1 MKKLLLFLMLFTVG
15 LTARAQVVYLTL
27 DQEGMVRKTD
37 DADKIYYAITG
48 KVHNMDTL
56 KLTPSNYSV
65 VAYYS
70 KGSNSKGSFKAD
82 ITVTG
87 TDTTFTLTVPWNVPL
102 NTQVRITCQ
111 PKKNDNSSDLGISPY
126 VFTTCGFQHSIAV
139 TGVSWGTDKKIT
151 YTCQYKQKISEG
163 SDEAIL
169 PSSLKDFNSITFLPI
184 NRTYALSDESYDG
197 SEYNHQFQ
205 QNWCGP
211 YPTGQFGDEE
221 KLTYKDNAY
230 QENTTD
236 NTFSFSSSAIAG
248 KLKINRTLGE
258 WNTDTIATKAF
269 TAYTVDL
276 SLKDNADKTKKVV
289 HAEVTDMLGNKV
301 SDGNINYAIGSNS
314 NGDVSEVVFYENNLA
329 NYDKVASVTAAT
341 DVKGTES
348 GVRTFSDLTTD
359 YYKSST
365 VGANGTVDIDCDMEH
380 WMNRKIGED
389 GSLSD
394 LRIYFWYTPA
404 KANYTDNTSLFY
416 AYKTLNDAVDADKID
431 KYTAELAEGT
441 KIEYTTDAE
450 DTYNGGHYTVT
461 LQFKKNGEAAN
472 LPKDADGNYQL
483 EGTLDDGTKYS
494 YEFKYSFGRNEPS
507 DGYWSEI
514 DNYNINNIIDKT
526 AVGGKTGQMTFN
538 ISNTKFDGGL
548 VNTTFYLMPSVTVGG
563 ITTNGTVMK
572 NVFNAEY
579 DEACTTGHL
588 YTNYLGDETNGSK
601 LSGRTYDDLTG
612 QLSINWNTT
621 NGTMTTKSGKTW
633 TADGANR
640 KYYNV
645 SGGTTVWQTIKADNL
660 HADGSTFSTSDTYT
674 LQAIVRS
681 EKGAK
686 LTLKL
691 KHKDAIKHEDATA
704 TKTVIGLGMDEN
716 TLSTV
721 NGYGCVDTVYSI
733 LSNTELIN
741 MGIPETDIPKGGWQK
756 LEATVGSGSN
766 DGDLDIFITSDKDF
780 DLNDVVLLKDANT
793 PGHYL
798 TTVPAIEGDNSGYY
812 KEDGSGNDY
821 EKFSLTDYKKFSFFD
836 RGPNINRV
844 VYMDR
849 NSALFQGMYDPAT
862 DPVYVPF
869 NYVIN
874 KQDGTGYKM
883 FRLFLKD
890 GLPYYFPSS
899 AIQSQHQ
906 ISCDYISYDREF
918 TAGNMSTIALPFTVP
933 VKTIFDWCTTGGY
946 EAIKDC
952 STLDSLTMKKYGIG
966 PNWGVLKEISAN
978 GDVYFGQTWSY
989 AADGSIGGTFRTRT
1003 LSSDSKFEGPIMFI
1017 KTVKDGKP
1025 FMGLKGDDNSGGLV
1039 LFTSDEANSGIP
1051 NDPFTK
1057 DNNEKNYAYRMVYAC
1072 EMKYV
1077 PLKDDAGLT
1086 GYGLQVNSDNGNNNY
1101 LFGTYRPIADLAAM
1115 RNTGSSDDESS
1126 DVYHFYYWSAN
1137 NNGVFKKV
1145 AESSGKKVS
1154 CPPFRAFLVAKES
1167 SSTSAKPSFGFK
1179 VVNMYDMGTTTGIKS
1194 VTDTA
1199 IRRTADNNVY
1209 SLTGVLVRR
1218 GTSLAGLPNGL
1229 YLVNGKKVI
1238 VNHK

>member
-27 DQEGMVRKTD
+27 DQDGMVRKTD
-37 DADKIYYAITG
+37 DAGKIYYAITG
-48 KVHNMDTL
+48 KVHNMKAL

-65 VAYYS
+65 VAYYKPVS
-70 KGSNSKGSFKAD
+70 TSYDDSFNAD
-82 ITVTG
+82 ITVIG

-111 PKKNDNSSDLGISPY
+111 PKNNGNNDLGISPY
-126 VFTTCGFQHSIAV
+126 VFTTCGFQHSITV
-139 TGVSWGTDKKIT
+139 KGVKRNADKSFT
-151 YTCQYKQKISEG
+151 YTCQYKQKTSE
-163 SDEAIL
+163 STEEAIL
-169 PSSLKDFNSITFLPI
+169 PSSLKDYNSVTFQPI
-184 NRTYALSDESYDG
+184 NRTNFLSGDSYDSREWYVNPTEG
-197 SEYNHQFQ
+197 SEE
-205 QNWCGP
+205 
-211 YPTGQFGDEE
+211 T
-221 KLTYKDNAY
+221 LTVNA
-230 QENTTD
+230 TD

-248 KLKINRTLGE
+248 KLKINSTIDE
-258 WNTDTIATKAF
+258 WNTNTIATKLLS
-269 TAYTVDL
+269 AYTVDL
-276 SLKDNADKTKKVV
+276 SLKENATDKTKKVV
-289 HAEVTDMLGNKV
+289 HAEVTDAAGNKV
-301 SDGNINYAIGSNS
+301 SGGNINYAIGSNS

-365 VGANGTVDIDCDMEH
+365 VGANGTVDIDCDMTN

-389 GSLSD
+389 GSVSD

-404 KANYTDNTSLFY
+404 DDYKDNTSLFY
-416 AYKTLNDAVDADKID
+416 AYKTLNDAVDADRID

-441 KIEYTTDAE
+441 KIEYATGAD
-450 DTYNGGHYTVT
+450 DSNGGHYTVT
-461 LQFKKNGEAAN
+461 LQFKKNGVAAD
-472 LPKDADGNYQL
+472 LPKDADGYYQL
-483 EGTLDDGTKYS
+483 LGKLDDGTEYS
-494 YEFKYSFGRNEPS
+494 YHFMYFFGREEPS

-514 DNYNINNIIDKT
+514 ENITDEN
-526 AVGGKTGQMTFN
+526 AVGGKTGQM
-538 ISNTKFDGGL
+538 KFTLDFPKLDDGL

-572 NVFNAEY
+572 YDLNAGY
-579 DEACTTGHL
+579 DKACTTGHN
-588 YTNYLGDETNGSK
+588 YTNYLGDGTNGTGSSK
-601 LSGRTYDDLTG
+601 TYDDLTG
-612 QLSINWNTT
+612 LLSKDWTTT

-633 TADGANR
+633 TADGADR

-645 SGGTTVWQTIKADNL
+645 SGGTTVSQTVDKNNL
-660 HADGSTFSTSDTYT
+660 HADGSEFNPSDTYT

-686 LTLKL
+686 ITLNLT
-691 KHKDAIKHEDATA
+691 HVKDAKGNGVKAS
-704 TKTVIGLGMDEN
+704 KTVLGLGMDEN
-716 TLSTV
+716 THSTV

-733 LSNTELIN
+733 LSDQELID
-741 MGIPETDIPKGGWQK
+741 MGIPEGYIPKGGWQK
-756 LEATVGSGSN
+756 LEATVGSGSD
-766 DGDLDIFITSDKDF
+766 DGDLDISITSDKDF

-798 TTVPAIEGDNSGYY
+798 TTVPAIEGDKSGYY
-812 KEDGSGNDY
+812 EDNDY
-821 EKFSLTDYKKFSFFD
+821 SKFSLTDYKKFSFFD
-836 RGPNINRV
+836 RGPNVNRV
-844 VYMDR
+844 VFMNR
-849 NSALFQGMYDPAT
+849 NSALFKGMYDPAT

-874 KQDGTGYKM
+874 KQDGTGFKI

-890 GLPYYFPSS
+890 DQPYYFPSS
-899 AIQSQHQ
+899 PIQGQHQ
-906 ISCDYISYDREF
+906 IACDYISYDRVF
-918 TAGNMSTIALPFTVP
+918 AAGNMSTIALPFAVP
-933 VKTIFDWCTTGGY
+933 VRTIFDWCTTGGY
-946 EAIKDC
+946 DAIKGC

-1003 LSSDSKFEGPIMFI
+1003 LDGDSKFEGPIMFI

-1039 LFTSDEANSGIP
+1039 LFTSDEPYSSDIP
-1051 NDPFTK
+1051 NDLFK
-1057 DNNEKNYAYRMVYAC
+1057 NDNNENYPNRMVHAC
-1072 EMKYV
+1072 EMKYEALTGD
-1077 PLKDDAGLT
+1077 PGQT
-1086 GYGLQVNSDNGNNNY
+1086 GYGLQVNSDNNGRVINNNY
-1101 LFGTYRPIADLAAM
+1101 LFGTYRPIADIAAM
-1115 RNTGSSDDESS
+1115 RNTESS

-1137 NNGVFKKV
+1137 GGVFRKV
-1145 AESSGKKVS
+1145 AEGDGRKAVK
-1154 CPPFRAFLVAKES
+1154 CLPFRAFLVAKES
-1167 SSTSAKPSFGFK
+1167 SSASAKPSFGFK

-1218 GTSLAGLPNGL
+1218 GTSTDGLPAGL
-1229 YLVNGKKVI
+1229 YIVNGKKVI